1 MRRFVALLF
10 CAALAVVPAF
20 VGLMGNQ
27 SFSHAVEVRV
37 PPHVAAGGRARVEAV
52 VQAAPVPS
60 RPVPAH
66 PGTDAASKST
76 ESAQRAQGKA
86 GTRSRSGSSNA
97 AGEDRRSSS
106 DSRTHHLEV
115 ASGRDR
121 SGTTGRADDRGAGLQ
136 PRDDRGVRPQP
147 RDDSGGSR
155 SGSGSSAGSGRHGS
169 GSTDDAVKP

>member
-37 PPHVAAGGRARVEAV
+37 PPHVAAGGPARVEAV
-52 VQAAPVPS
+52 VQAAPAPS

-66 PGTDAASKST
+66 AGTDAASKSNAP
-76 ESAQRAQGKA
+76 AQRAQGKA
-86 GTRSRSGSSNA
+86 GTRSRSGSSDPA
-97 AGEDRRSSS
+97 REDRLSSS
-106 DSRTHHLEV
+106 DGRTHHLDV
-115 ASGRDR
+115 ASGRNR
-121 SGTTGRADDRGAGLQ
+121 SGKTGPADDRGAGLQ

-147 RDDSGGSR
+147 GDDSRGSR
-155 SGSGSSAGSGRHGS
+155 SGSSVGSGRHGS